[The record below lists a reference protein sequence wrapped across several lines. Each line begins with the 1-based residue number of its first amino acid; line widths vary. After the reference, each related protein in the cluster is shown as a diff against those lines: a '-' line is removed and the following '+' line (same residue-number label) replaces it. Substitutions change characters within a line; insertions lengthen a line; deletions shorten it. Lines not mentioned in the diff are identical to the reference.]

1 MYSAW
6 VLGNCTTK
14 DTFYNDYILYNSLL
28 SKGVNVFSYDFNKI
42 FLNEEGL
49 FAYDFFNN
57 EIITSQSP
65 DFVIFSQPLT
75 RPDVSSLQNNET
87 SNINDELIFS
97 NYNTIIDRL
106 KTIPTIFY
114 NSINSHILCN
124 NNLSQYITLKK
135 NNISIPKT
143 LMLGKN
149 DSDEDI
155 INKVTE
161 VGGFPVVVKE
171 IISTAGKGV
180 SLCYNIAQIRD
191 TVAKQM
197 FNINPLLIQKYID
210 MKGKMIDVRVIG
222 DKIYPSLV
230 LSDTEN
236 NFKSNLTD
244 NKSYIACK
252 LDSNLEELVVKSMA
266 ALNINIARFDIFIT
280 DEGYQIC
287 EVNSIGSILSGELT
301 WRKNIGQ
308 EIVDYCLS
316 DMRSR

>member
-1 MYSAW
+1 MYNAW
-6 VLGNCTTK
+6 VLGYYTTK
-14 DTFYNDYILYNSLL
+14 DIFYNDYILYNALL
-28 SKGVNVFSYDFNKI
+28 SKGVNAFSYDFNKI
-42 FLNEEGL
+42 ILDDNGSFYYEG
-49 FAYDFFNN
+49 
-57 EIITSQSP
+57 EPISVQSP

-75 RPDVSSLQNNET
+75 RNDVSF
-87 SNINDELIFS
+87 INDPEIVDINSEIMFV
-97 NYNTIIDRL
+97 NVNPIVDNL
-106 KTIPTIFY
+106 KDSAITFY

-124 NNLSQYITLKK
+124 NKLSQYITLKK

-155 INKVTE
+155 INKVAE
-161 VGGFPVVVKE
+161 VGGFPVVIKE

-180 SLCYNIAQIRD
+180 SLCYNIEQIK
-191 TVAKQM
+191 TATTNQKSTA
-197 FNINPLLIQKYID
+197 NPLLIQKYID
-210 MKGKMIDVRVIG
+210 MKGKIIDVRVIG
-222 DKIYPSLV
+222 DKIYPRLV

-252 LDSNLEELVVKSMA
+252 LDSSLEELVVKSMA
-266 ALNINIARFDIFIT
+266 ALNISIARFDIFIT
-280 DEGYQIC
+280 DDGYQIC